1 LSRFLWKNAPVNEP
15 QLAAIAQNNAKNLA
29 HVAKM
34 LWRSHYRGLRL
45 YGSCE
50 SFLCDAA

>member
-1 LSRFLWKNAPVNEP
+1 VEKRPGNEP